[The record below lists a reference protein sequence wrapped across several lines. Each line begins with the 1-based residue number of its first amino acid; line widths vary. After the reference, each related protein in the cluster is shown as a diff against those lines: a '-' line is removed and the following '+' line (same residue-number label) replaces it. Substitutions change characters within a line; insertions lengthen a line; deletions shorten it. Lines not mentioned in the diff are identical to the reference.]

1 MPASRREVKNLRALP
16 GIVHRCCGRRGEYL
30 FRDRREISPEKTFFR
45 PLLPRMMSATT
56 LLVADGG
63 LVYSFLEARLEGRIV
78 LLVLFRGPIFSW
90 SVLIAKLRYLHYPRH
105 QVERF

>member
-45 PLLPRMMSATT
+45 PLLHRMLDKRTKGITA
-56 LLVADGG
+56 
-63 LVYSFLEARLEGRIV
+63 EGRPQDLRDHSDDPYV
-78 LLVLFRGPIFSW
+78 RRFFRRE
-90 SVLIAKLRYLHYPRH
+90 A
-105 QVERF
+105 E